1 MLPKSHRLNLK
12 IDFKWVA
19 SGKKIDSK
27 FLKMFIRMGE
37 NLNPR
42 IGVAIS
48 SKNFRKAT
56 ERNRT
61 KRVAFQAF
69 QSLYSSLP
77 NNINI
82 VALPKQMATSVKSGD
97 LLLDLEAVLKDK
109 NLLIAEP

>member
-1 MLPKSHRLNLK
+1 MLAKSQRLNLK
-12 IDFKWVA
+12 TDFKWVA
-19 SGKKIDSK
+19 GGKKIDSE

-37 NLNPR
+37 NEKPKV
-42 IGVAIS
+42 GVAIS

-61 KRVAFQAF
+61 KRVVFQAF

-97 LLLDLEAVLKDK
+97 LLLDLEAVLKDEK
-109 NLLIAEP
+109 IIN